1 MQYQNK
7 ILLLSFAV
15 SVILSL
21 IIVPVLRRLKI
32 GQFERQEGPQSH
44 LKKQGTPTMG
54 GIIMGITLV
63 TLGVFAYFEYMKD
76 QSEIAKAII
85 PLIGVAVGFGL
96 IGFIDDFKK
105 LILKNTKGLSP
116 KAKMLGLLV
125 IAVAYTIIL
134 INVFGI
140 GTDIYIPFV

>member
-96 IGFIDDFKK
+96 IGFIDEFKK
-105 LILKNTKGLSP
+105 LI
-116 KAKMLGLLV
+116 
-125 IAVAYTIIL
+125 
-134 INVFGI
+134 
-140 GTDIYIPFV
+140 

>member
-7 ILLLSFAV
+7 ILILSFAV
-15 SVILSL
+15 SVVLAL
-21 IIVPVLRRLKI
+21 IIVPILRKLKI

-63 TLGVFAYFEYMKD
+63 LLGVFAYFDYMKD
-76 QSEIAKAII
+76 QAEVAKAII
-85 PLIGVAVGFGL
+85 PLIGVAIGFGF

-105 LILKNTKGLSP
+105 LVLKNSLVY
-116 KAKMLGLLV
+116 LLK
-125 IAVAYTIIL
+125 
-134 INVFGI
+134 
-140 GTDIYIPFV
+140 